1 MLSVRTQQSRVLGH
15 QGSHHRSNFV
25 FFMYAEVFQMQHSYC
40 MVSSIETKYWLCC
53 WHVKLSIWCVIGSLR
68 ELRPRVTTSIHY
80 PSLLVN
86 TNFTFLSHLYRCN
99 NDYCHK
105 LVWPKGP
112 LLLYWS
118 HRHIYSSQSID
129 CGTPPLQ
136 GFKLWTDF
144 RWFFPAQG
152 WLFNLGFLLQKLCF
166 WPHFLQLIWLQY
178 TLSLK
183 KFSLKIGQRTLKIF
197 RFTDTLNL
205 QGSNIKAPT
214 VSMQSCTVFP

>member
-68 ELRPRVTTSIHY
+68 EWRPRATISIHY

-86 TNFTFLSHLYRCN
+86 TNFTFLSHLYRCGK
-99 NDYCHK
+99 DDCHK
-105 LVWPKGP
+105 LVWPKGL

-118 HRHIYSSQSID
+118 HPHIYSTQSID
-129 CGTPPLQ
+129 CGTPLARFYTLDDIQ
-136 GFKLWTDF
+136 VV
-144 RWFFPAQG
+144 FPAQG
-152 WLFNLGFLLQKLCF
+152 WLFNLGFLLRALSARYFFPKAFSL
-166 WPHFLQLIWLQY
+166 WPHFLQLIWLRY
-178 TLSLK
+178 TLSFKKVWLK
-183 KFSLKIGQRTLKIF
+183 SGAE
-197 RFTDTLNL
+197 D
-205 QGSNIKAPT
+205 A
-214 VSMQSCTVFP
+214 